1 MTEEQA
7 VSIMAA
13 ILVCAGLEGPNA
25 IKTAITFRGMVREE
39 FARTEALATDKQRAA
54 GSAP

>member
-1 MTEEQA
+1 
-7 VSIMAA
+7 VFLRKLI
-13 ILVCAGLEGPNA
+13 
-25 IKTAITFRGMVREE
+25 REE